1 MLVLQNDKK
10 FLQNMIVCCNI
21 VILMEYAE
29 NSTLKDRVFDLLNI
43 YEQKNVDFQRVREML
58 AYHGFQSFHSYE
70 FDEFIYNVIKSFM
83 KENKIDNSYYEIIE
97 HFFFDT
103 DVTFEEYY
111 NTYVERV
118 NEDDINL
125 TEEDFLSAKELIRK
139 GIICCGCQIGSY
151 LLNGKFES
159 DVSSYTL
166 QRIHE
171 HPLTEDIHGKAL
183 DYSLVIQFINAL
195 ISKLNDKFESR
206 ELFKSEVIGALGPY
220 TFPETINKMYEP
232 SPTGKAYEYYY
243 IAGFSS
249 NPSPTINECLK
260 EMGLEKGMFSKA
272 VRNHGFRVKDRFLSC
287 SYGLGF
293 RVVDLTNN
301 QNIEEFIKKLGIQVD
316 DICINLNEKNTMHK

>member
-1 MLVLQNDKK
+1 MKID
-10 FLQNMIVCCNI
+10 
-21 VILMEYAE
+21 ILSLFPEMYNGPFTE
-29 NSTLKDRVFDLLNI
+29 SILKRA
-43 YEQKNVDFQRVREML
+43 QQ
-58 AYHGFQSFHSYE
+58 
-70 FDEFIYNVIKSFM
+70 
-83 KENKIDNSYYEIIE
+83 ENKVEI
-97 HFFFDT
+97 
-103 DVTFEEYY
+103 
-111 NTYVERV
+111 N
-118 NEDDINL
+118 
-125 TEEDFLSAKELIRK
+125 
-139 GIICCGCQIGSY
+139 
-151 LLNGKFES
+151 
-159 DVSSYTL
+159 
-166 QRIHE
+166 IHNFRDY
-171 HPLTEDIHGKAL
+171 TEDIHGKAL